1 MMTVEVSPPAVWA
14 VGAAATTMNELGSV
28 RNRAWRNGDAVVGD
42 GMFGSSIERSRE
54 ISASSRPLKLS
65 REFRAFIVVMTAGNQ
80 TRRERREAG
89 KWMREDHANET

>member
-1 MMTVEVSPPAVWA
+1 
-14 VGAAATTMNELGSV
+14 MNELGNV

-65 REFRAFIVVMTAGNQ
+65 REVRASIVVSTTGNQ
-80 TRRERREAG
+80 TRCKRREAG
-89 KWMREDHANET
+89 KWIREDHASET